1 MDKVYQIIID
11 RPLGYIDKFGN
22 QFPINYG
29 YVPDLLVG
37 DGEEQDAY
45 IISKDVQQ
53 PLTAFEGKL
62 VAIIHR
68 RDDVEDKWV
77 LTGLDEKLTVTE
89 IKEKT
94 NFIEPYF
101 DSWIEMVD

>member
-1 MDKVYQIIID
+1 MT
-11 RPLGYIDKFGN
+11 
-22 QFPINYG
+22 
-29 YVPDLLVG
+29 
-37 DGEEQDAY
+37 
-45 IISKDVQQ
+45 S
-53 PLTAFEGKL
+53 FEGKL

-94 NFIEPYF
+94 NFIEQYF

>member
-1 MDKVYQIIID
+1 MA
-11 RPLGYIDKFGN
+11 
-22 QFPINYG
+22 
-29 YVPDLLVG
+29 G
-37 DGEEQDAY
+37 DGEEQDVY
-45 IISKDVQQ
+45 IISKAVRQ
-53 PLTAFEGKL
+53 PLTAFEWKL

-94 NFIEPYF
+94 NFIEQYF